1 MCIYIDFKTKKIC
14 KHSVKKSPF
23 LLRYVIDQ
31 YKTQQMS
38 GKAILENGV
47 TLKSVPYCYKN

>member
-31 YKTQQMS
+31 YNTQQMS

-47 TLKSVPYCYKN
+47 TLKSVPYSYKN